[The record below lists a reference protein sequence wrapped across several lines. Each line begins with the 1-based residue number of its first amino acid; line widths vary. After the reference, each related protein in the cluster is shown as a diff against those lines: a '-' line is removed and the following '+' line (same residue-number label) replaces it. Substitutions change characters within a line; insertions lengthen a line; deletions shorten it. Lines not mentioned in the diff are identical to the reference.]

1 MREGQVF
8 VQKKSQKHIFFII
21 RLKPFVICRKNFLF
35 SKSVNGAEAS
45 GRLFSILQTAKANG
59 LVPEMYLSYC
69 LENVNKVSVED
80 LLPWSEKLPDSLK
93 VSIK

>member
-1 MREGQVF
+1 ML
-8 VQKKSQKHIFFII
+8 KKHIFFII

-59 LVPEMYLSYC
+59 LVPEMYLAYC
-69 LENVNKVSVED
+69 LENMNKVAVED